1 MTFLSFTVQRN
12 NKPFFTVSPRIRI
25 AKADTGKCYR
35 SSHTCS
41 SKQVQTVL
49 RCTFKFK
56 THNIIRLICRTTP
69 ELHVMKCQTLKR
81 MLCLNATLVSCPC
94 YDMLQVS
101 SIYLVKK
108 FKFPK
113 MNPCTKKSRSSD
125 RRINMRLLFLFSPQ
139 GHCASSVELL
149 VLPNSCNT
157 HHDHTAHSGMRD
169 RALYKCKSETPT
181 RSRKRR
187 LCDLSSVQ
195 LLVLPNSC
203 DTHHDHT
210 AHSGMR
216 DRARYKCKSETLNRS
231 RQRRLCNLTC
241 GQVLVPIFQT
251 R

>member
-1 MTFLSFTVQRN
+1 
-12 NKPFFTVSPRIRI
+12 
-25 AKADTGKCYR
+25 
-35 SSHTCS
+35 
-41 SKQVQTVL
+41 
-49 RCTFKFK
+49 
-56 THNIIRLICRTTP
+56 
-69 ELHVMKCQTLKR
+69 MKCQTLKR

-108 FKFPK
+108 IKFPK
-113 MNPCTKKSRSSD
+113 MNPCTKRSRSSY
-125 RRINMRLLFLFSPQ
+125 RINMRLLFLFSPQ

-149 VLPNSCNT
+149 VLPNSCN
-157 HHDHTAHSGMRD
+157 
-169 RALYKCKSETPT
+169 
-181 RSRKRR
+181 
-187 LCDLSSVQ
+187 
-195 LLVLPNSC
+195 
-203 DTHHDHT
+203 THHDHT